1 MLPAAIGKANAP
13 ASKTSDSKFDSLRG
27 KMAAYFIAPG
37 NLCLLN
43 ELRKFVRTSHGR
55 FVFCWGNGK
64 GIEAL
69 AKPIF
74 VRAQP
79 VNVRHASCPLR
90 LYWER
95 KGDRSIG
102 EANLRKGLCPFYGSA
117 PRTLR
122 RKCHLITPLYRCVAV
137 LFAELREERFQY
149 LDLGRE
155 RQTGICH
162 VPRQYNGVLPRIYET
177 GGDFKT
183 LFGGLGIRLG
193 HFR

>member
-1 MLPAAIGKANAP
+1 
-13 ASKTSDSKFDSLRG
+13 
-27 KMAAYFIAPG
+27 MAG
-37 NLCLLN
+37 
-43 ELRKFVRTSHGR
+43 
-55 FVFCWGNGK
+55 
-64 GIEAL
+64 
-69 AKPIF
+69 
-74 VRAQP
+74 
-79 VNVRHASCPLR
+79 
-90 LYWER
+90 
-95 KGDRSIG
+95 
-102 EANLRKGLCPFYGSA
+102 A

-122 RKCHLITPLYRCVAV
+122 RKCRLITPLYRCVAV

-193 HFR
+193 HFRGKRAKPAAGEIRGAVDVLRDEVYRSGRIARLGKVARDRYRHGGNLTGVF

>member
-1 MLPAAIGKANAP
+1 MYANL
-13 ASKTSDSKFDSLRG
+13 S
-27 KMAAYFIAPG
+27 Y
-37 NLCLLN
+37 
-43 ELRKFVRTSHGR
+43 GR
-55 FVFCWGNGK
+55 FVFCWEWKGDRSIGK
-64 GIEAL
+64 ANLRKSAAL
-69 AKPIF
+69 
-74 VRAQP
+74 Q
-79 VNVRHASCPLR
+79 CPACLMPGRRILR
-90 LYWER
+90 LYWEQ

-122 RKCHLITPLYRCVAV
+122 RKCRLITPLYRCVAV